1 MQNLHWQLL
10 ATILMRKGICR
21 EYICLLKNNN
31 LKLKSNSTRVFSAY
45 WRGGKKLSRNHLPSL
60 FPWSKKKTERWILYG
75 TDSITNISEKRKVH
89 VLTTKMDKGP
99 LLNIE
104 ESAEECIQ
112 DADYIPAPSFYAAE
126 TQK

>member
-1 MQNLHWQLL
+1 MF
-10 ATILMRKGICR
+10 TPD
-21 EYICLLKNNN
+21 NN
-31 LKLKSNSTRVFSAY
+31 LKLKSNSTRIFSAH
-45 WRGGKKLSRNHLPSL
+45 WRGGTKLSRNHLPSL

-75 TDSITNISEKRKVH
+75 TDSITNISKKRKVH

-112 DADYIPAPSFYAAE
+112 DADYISAPSFCAAE